1 MKNQAWGRQEPPV
14 FPLGKQFLRADA
26 HNCVSSSR
34 FGLFLKCEFA
44 DRVAAKRM
52 TRRILIADDERMI
65 ADTLAT
71 ILGLHGFEARTAYDG
86 REAVENARQWRPHIL
101 LTDVL
106 MPVMDGID
114 AAIAICRMLPECRI
128 VLLSGVA
135 SITDLAGEIQNR
147 GYSFE
152 ILRKPIPPE
161 DLMAWLM
168 RDGVAAGDMSRD

>member
-1 MKNQAWGRQEPPV
+1 
-14 FPLGKQFLRADA
+14 
-26 HNCVSSSR
+26 
-34 FGLFLKCEFA
+34 
-44 DRVAAKRM
+44 
-52 TRRILIADDERMI
+52 MI

-147 GYSFE
+147 GYVFE

-168 RDGVAAGDMSRD
+168 RGGGAAGLSGD